1 MTVGVVPLAEA
12 ELALALWDEFF
23 TVGVVPLAEAELALA
38 L

>member
-12 ELALALWDEFF
+12 ELAFALCELFM
-23 TVGVVPLAEAELALA
+23 TVGVVPLAEAELAFA